1 MNKMHKKS
9 PQLGHLY
16 LRSNSKPKFGASTR
30 YVTAVLDDGNGCN
43 PYLFTERQLDEA
55 RNRAFKNPEDCLAL
69 APKKKPWWRIWE

>member
-1 MNKMHKKS
+1 MNISPKKS

-16 LRSNSKPKFGASTR
+16 LRSNSKPKFGASSR
-30 YVTAVLDDGNGCN
+30 YITAVLDDGNGCN

-69 APKKKPWWRIWE
+69 APEKKPWWRILG